1 MEYEIFWNDLKPEV
15 QKELLELMGDNG
27 NYDVVPI
34 ATIVIDTPIQNSTE
48 MHSELKMW
56 GD

>member
-15 QKELLELMGDNG
+15 QKELLELIGDNG
-27 NYDVVPI
+27 NYDVMPI

-48 MHSELKMW
+48 MHSELKM
-56 GD
+56 

>member
-48 MHSELKMW
+48 MRSELKM
-56 GD
+56 